1 MAGTIVTDRIESDAT
16 YNSKIELVS
25 PVLVSNT
32 FAVKSTGGT
41 GVFNI
46 VGANTNTDRTFTL
59 PDNTGTIVASGTT
72 PALNGIAFPATQA
85 ASSNANTLDDY
96 EEGTFNPTIS
106 GWTGTYTTQFGHYTK
121 IGNLVYCFG
130 CIITNGGTGTFS
142 GSFPDLSGLPIPA
155 GLVGSAAKGMW
166 FVVAG
171 TTGLTSSETA
181 SGPLDG
187 PNSGG
192 TAAFPNHIITGGNVN
207 NFPSTKLNASAA
219 VQMRFFITYTT

>member
-1 MAGTIVTDRIESDAT
+1 M
-16 YNSKIELVS
+16 
-25 PVLVSNT
+25 
-32 FAVKSTGGT
+32 
-41 GVFNI
+41 
-46 VGANTNTDRTFTL
+46 
-59 PDNTGTIVASGTT
+59 
-72 PALNGIAFPATQA
+72 
-85 ASSNANTLDDY
+85 
-96 EEGTFNPTIS
+96 
-106 GWTGTYTTQFGHYTK
+106 
-121 IGNLVYCFG
+121 VYCFG
-130 CIITNGGTGTFS
+130 RIITNGGTGTFS

-166 FVVAG
+166 FVVGG

-192 TAAFPNHIITGGNVN
+192 TAAFPNHIITGGNVG